1 MTAQK
6 IAEQFQ
12 RMSESISGVPFNVN
26 IVSVRIG
33 IINPEVESVRIAQWD
48 FLPCQCNIPLVHS
61 IHILSSERVDCLRK
75 FDNCHETYRYIVP
88 LDMRDSDYAERR
100 TIAAIFEHLDQQ
112 MNTLMLE
119 LERIRETNDKMASLA
134 EGRVGVRLANFE
146 DRMLLTTLWADYYF
160 FLNTVVRA
168 YELTMAL
175 YNRLNSRDKAKR
187 LKNCKEYKSA
197 STVRNSF
204 EHADHR
210 LGKYG
215 ADFSRQIGKMRDER
229 YENTISVDGAAF
241 SASEASL
248 DVLYQAYDDI
258 SSIILEKY
266 VKPNKK
272 SVDQVFE
279 AFRRSRFAG
288 TIDSEKIIKIV
299 PDGSNIGDGGEQ

>member
-1 MTAQK
+1 MIAHK

-12 RMSESISGVPFNVN
+12 RISESVSGFPFNAY

-33 IINPEVESVRIAQWD
+33 VINLEVEPVRIARRD
-48 FLPCQCNIPLVHS
+48 FFPCQRNIPLCHF
-61 IHILSSERVDCLRK
+61 IHILSLERVDCVRK
-75 FDNCHETYRYIVP
+75 FDSSHETYRYILP
-88 LDMRDSDYAERR
+88 LDMRDSDYAERK
-100 TIAAIFEHLDQQ
+100 TIAAMCEHLDQQ

-119 LERIRETNDKMASLA
+119 LERIQETNDKLAALA
-134 EGRVGVRLANFE
+134 EGKGGAQLANFE

-168 YELTMAL
+168 YELAIAL
-175 YNRLNSRDKAKR
+175 YNRLGSCAKAKR

-197 STVRNSF
+197 STVRNGF
-204 EHADHR
+204 EHADSR

-215 ADFSRQIGKMRDER
+215 ADFSRQIGKMCDEL
-229 YENTISVDGAAF
+229 YENTLSIDGAAF

-248 DVLYQAYDDI
+248 ELLYQVYDDI

-266 VKPNKK
+266 VKPNKE

-279 AFRRSRFAG
+279 AFRRSRFTGA
-288 TIDSEKIIKIV
+288 IDPNKIIKIV
-299 PDGSNIGDGGEQ
+299 PDGSDIGDGGEQ